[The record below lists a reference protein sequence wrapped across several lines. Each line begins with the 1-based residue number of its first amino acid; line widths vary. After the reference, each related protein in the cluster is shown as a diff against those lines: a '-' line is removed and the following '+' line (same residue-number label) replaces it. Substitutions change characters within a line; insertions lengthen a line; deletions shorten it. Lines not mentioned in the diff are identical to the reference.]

1 MSDNQTLQIKYK
13 NIKKN
18 ISEIGFENS
27 ALNYSKSDSSK
38 SGGKLG
44 WISEKLLNKKIREHL
59 NKIKIGGITDPIV
72 TPGGF
77 LVLLLEDIKFE
88 KNKKNIDQQLNNL
101 IKKETNNQ
109 LNQYSNIH
117 FKKVKKD
124 MLINEL

>member
-1 MSDNQTLQIKYK
+1 M
-13 NIKKN
+13 
-18 ISEIGFENS
+18 
-27 ALNYSKSDSSK
+27 
-38 SGGKLG
+38 
-44 WISEKLLNKKIREHL
+44 